1 MEEIKRGLII
11 DTPHIDNILS
21 GRKTWEMRTTLTKQR
36 GRIALIQ
43 KGSGTIVGIA
53 EITDSL
59 GPFSKEE
66 MLANESKHGITP
78 VRLNKPEVSK
88 YNNAWVVKDAKRL
101 KKPVPYKHK
110 FGQVIW
116 VNLDAETSAA
126 VMSAI

>member
-1 MEEIKRGLII
+1 MKGIHRALII

-21 GRKTWEMRTTLTKQR
+21 GKKTWEMRTTQTKQR

-43 KGSGTIVGIA
+43 KGSGTIIGVV

-59 GPFSKEE
+59 GPFSNEE

-78 VRLNKPEVSK
+78 VRLNNPEVSK
-88 YNNAWVVKDAKRL
+88 YNNAWVVENAKRL
-101 KKPVPYKHK
+101 KQPIPYKHK
-110 FGQVIW
+110 SGQVIW